1 MTLTESRTTRLI
13 RQSSQAVERVRV
25 RIRWWHVAA
34 FLSLLAAAL
43 AVTSVTVDLDTG
55 EAAGAFLGSILSAFV
70 RLRWQFLAV
79 VLGLGTLHY
88 LATAI
93 AARAAAGLPLPLGE
107 TLLVQFAAA
116 AANRLTPAG
125 SGGSAVNARYFVRRG
140 MKFPAA
146 IGSIASLTVLGA
158 VADVLVLGVLLAVG
172 PLLHLGGSP
181 HQFAVFVRH
190 IEHMP
195 GPLRS
200 PWLWSA
206 LGAAALGV
214 AGWALWRRRASAG
227 PTLAGFAASWQ
238 PVRRLLA
245 SPRRLGTLLASS
257 GATTLILAVAFV
269 ASDRMVPGQHTG
281 ASLGVV
287 LVAFMLAAAAGVAVP
302 VPAGLGSTEGAL
314 ILALVGLGEPTTH
327 ATQVV
332 MSFRVLTFWLPA
344 VAGVFATR
352 RLRSRGAF

>member
-1 MTLTESRTTRLI
+1 MTLTESRATKLI
-13 RQSSQAVERVRV
+13 RQSSHAVGRVRA
-25 RIRWWHVAA
+25 RIRWWHVALGLA
-34 FLSLLAAAL
+34 LLVAAM
-43 AVTSVTVDLDTG
+43 AVTSVTVDRDTG
-55 EAAGAFLGSILSAFV
+55 EATGDFLASVLSAFA
-70 RLRWQFLAV
+70 RLRWQFLLV
-79 VLGLGTLHY
+79 VLGLGALHY

-107 TLLVQFAAA
+107 TLLVQLAAA

-140 MKFPAA
+140 MRLPAA
-146 IGSIASLTVLGA
+146 VGSIASLTVLGA
-158 VADVLVLGVLLAVG
+158 VADVLVVAALLVVG

-181 HQFAVFVRH
+181 HQFAIFVRH

-206 LGAAALGV
+206 VGAVVVGA
-214 AGWALWRRRASAG
+214 AGWALWRRRMSG
-227 PTLAGFAASWQ
+227 GLSRSGLVAAWR
-238 PVRRLLA
+238 PVRDLLRE
-245 SPRRLGTLLASS
+245 PRRLGTLMGSS
-257 GATTLILAVAFV
+257 GATTLILAVAFA
-269 ASDRMVPGQHTG
+269 ASDRMVPGQHTS

-314 ILALVGLGEPTTH
+314 ILALVSLGEPTTH

-344 VAGVFATR
+344 VVGVFTAR
-352 RLRSRGAF
+352 RLRRRGAF